1 MPYERLVEEGICDGI
16 CYKSK
21 SQLSTPPSTSPL
33 LNINLFQ
40 ILEIPVTTT
49 VSECKSAYKGLDGHY
64 YPNKFKDFN
73 FFSKTSKT
81 LSVPVS
87 CLSLVSVARPL

>member
-1 MPYERLVEEGICDGI
+1 MFRQSSNNEWQDYFFSSFNTYSSPEF
-16 CYKSK
+16 KS
-21 SQLSTPPSTSPL
+21 SSPPSPQLSTPPSTSPL

-73 FFSKTSKT
+73 FFSKIKN
-81 LSVPVS
+81 LKYF
-87 CLSLVSVARPL
+87 